1 MIRVADN
8 DNAADSVGV
17 HDGDDIAQVFVSVAR
32 RVFKQ
37 DIVRRYALL
46 ERVSA
51 PHFGFGHESF
61 FGCAAGENDFA
72 DPMALVERDG
82 MVDALTEHRR
92 RAFVPR
98 RRTQHH
104 RRIGMSVLR
113 QGLQT
118 CPVNLPCA
126 AQKNTAH
133 QQNAQS
139 KAAKQVISQAIA
151 AFKQGNH
158 LQTALSNPISR
169 VGRQCFPTDGR
180 WLRA

>member
-51 PHFGFGHESF
+51 PHFGFGHKSF
-61 FGCAAGENDFA
+61 FGRTAGKNDFA

-82 MVDALTEHRR
+82 MVDTLTEYRR

-104 RRIGMSVLR
+104 RRIGMSLLR

-158 LQTALSNPISR
+158 LQTAFSNPVSR

>member
-32 RVFKQ
+32 CVFKQ

-61 FGCAAGENDFA
+61 FGRAAGENDFA

-82 MVDALTEHRR
+82 VVDALTEYRR

-98 RRTQHH
+98 RRT
-104 RRIGMSVLR
+104 
-113 QGLQT
+113 
-118 CPVNLPCA
+118 
-126 AQKNTAH
+126 
-133 QQNAQS
+133 
-139 KAAKQVISQAIA
+139 
-151 AFKQGNH
+151 
-158 LQTALSNPISR
+158 
-169 VGRQCFPTDGR
+169 
-180 WLRA
+180 